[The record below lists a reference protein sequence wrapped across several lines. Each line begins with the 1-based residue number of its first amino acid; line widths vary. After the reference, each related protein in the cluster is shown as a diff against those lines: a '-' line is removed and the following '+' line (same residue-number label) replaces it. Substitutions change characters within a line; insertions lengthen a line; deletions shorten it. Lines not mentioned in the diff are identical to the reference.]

1 MKNNGKMKKK
11 IFDNNSNIWIEENN
25 NDKNI
30 VVPKDIITN
39 SNNDINEE
47 NIKTNEP
54 LKSKLEN
61 SDFIKVQDK
70 IVRIIIIK
78 IIWIK

>member
-1 MKNNGKMKKK
+1 VKNNGKMKKK

-39 SNNDINEE
+39 SNNNINEE

-54 LKSKLEN
+54 LNQIWKFRFYKS
-61 SDFIKVQDK
+61 S
-70 IVRIIIIK
+70 R
-78 IIWIK
+78 